1 MRVLIV
7 TAGSWG
13 DVAPYTGLGVRLRDA
28 GHEVTVATHAVFE
41 DAVTAHGLGFRG
53 LPVDPRAELASAE
66 GQLMSRSANGPVAVA
81 RMARMARGFMPR
93 LTAGVTAAARDGA
106 EVILSATLTDPLCA
120 TLTEALGVPSI
131 GLYLQPV
138 TPTRHFPPVVSGSR
152 SLGRYGNLLAAHTL
166 LAATDGTFRPAV
178 AALRG
183 ELGLP
188 RRRPGTPAGM
198 LRART
203 VLHGYSPHVVPRPP
217 DWPDGHRVAGY
228 WWPAV
233 PPGWQPDR
241 RLVDFLAAGPPPV
254 FVGFGSMVADD
265 AEALSTL
272 VTTALR
278 RAGVRGVV
286 QAGWSG
292 LAARD
297 GDDVLT
303 VADVPHSWL
312 FPQTAAVVHHAGGGT
327 SAAGLRAGVPAVPV
341 PVLLDQRF
349 WAARLA
355 ALGAATTPLPYRR
368 LTADRLAA
376 TIRAAVTRPEHG
388 AAARR
393 LAADL
398 AAEDGCAPVLAA
410 LERLERSL

>member
-28 GHEVTVATHAVFE
+28 GHEVTVATHALFA
-41 DAVTAHGLGFRG
+41 DAVTVHGLGFHP
-53 LPVDPRAELASAE
+53 LPVDPRAELASAD
-66 GQLMSRSANGPVAVA
+66 GRLMSRSANGPMAVA
-81 RMARMARGFMPR
+81 RMARMARGFMPQ
-93 LTAGVTAAARDGA
+93 LTAGVADAARAGVD
-106 EVILSATLTDPLCA
+106 VMLSATLTDPLCA
-120 TLTEALGVPSI
+120 TITEATGIPSI
-131 GLYLQPV
+131 GVYLQPV
-138 TPTRHFPPVVSGSR
+138 TPTAHFPPVVSGSR
-152 SLGRYGNLLAAHTL
+152 SLGRHGNRLAARTL

-178 AALRG
+178 AALRR

-188 RRRPGTPAGM
+188 RRRSAGGPAAM

-217 DWPDGHRVAGY
+217 DWPDGHRVCGY
-228 WWPAV
+228 WWPAP
-233 PPGWQPDR
+233 PPGWAPDQ

-265 AEALSTL
+265 AAALSAL
-272 VTTALR
+272 VTDALR
-278 RAGVRGVV
+278 RAGVRGIV

-297 GDDVLT
+297 GDDVLS
-303 VADVPHSWL
+303 VSDVPHAWL

-355 ALGAATTPLPYRR
+355 ALGAATAPVPYRR

-376 TIRAAVTRPEHG
+376 AIRTTTTNPSHR
-388 AAARR
+388 AAARALAAR
-393 LAADL
+393 LAE
-398 AAEDGCAPVLAA
+398 EDGCTPVLAA
-410 LERLERSL
+410 LDRLGR